1 MLYRF
6 DIHRQTAGCA
16 INLIQNPAPAQWAF
30 PEEATLTSNTSSSAT
45 GTSTQVQYTVAPERM
60 PVIPDDKM
68 TAAQKKAAA
77 EIAAGPRKEVT
88 GPFVALLRS
97 PELMSRVQKVGEY
110 VRFTCPLDKRI
121 NEFVAIIVARHW
133 NQQFEWWAH
142 YSQVLAAGL
151 NPAIADAIG
160 EGRRPSGMAEDEEIV
175 YDLLT
180 EVLNNKG
187 ASDAIYAR
195 TVAKFGEQGVIDLL
209 GVAGYYTLLAMVLN
223 VARTAVP
230 EGAPLPL
237 SPLPIRAHPL

>member
-1 MLYRF
+1 
-6 DIHRQTAGCA
+6 
-16 INLIQNPAPAQWAF
+16 
-30 PEEATLTSNTSSSAT
+30 
-45 GTSTQVQYTVAPERM
+45 M

-68 TAAQKKAAA
+68 TTAQKKAAA

-97 PELMSRVQKVGEY
+97 PEFMSRVQKVGEY

-187 ASDAIYAR
+187 ASDATYAR

-209 GVAGYYTLLAMVLN
+209 GIAGYYTLLAMVLN

-230 EGAPLPL
+230 EGTPLPL
-237 SPLPIRAHPL
+237 SPLPIRAYPL